1 MQILLFLF
9 IGIPIIEIYLLAW
22 VGSEIGFL
30 NTLGI
35 VIATGV
41 IGASLAKSQGMEVLR
56 TMQSSM
62 HQGALP
68 TGSLVDGALILVAG
82 ALLITPGVLTD
93 VIGFLLLIPMT
104 RWMARGVVVRWAKKK
119 MARGQVHVW
128 GPGMGGNAEW
138 TQQGPHSQ
146 GTHNPSEVTIEGEFK
161 RLDQGE
167 DSSQE

>member
-1 MQILLFLF
+1 MLLFLF

-41 IGASLAKSQGMEVLR
+41 IGASLAKSQGMEVIR
-56 TMQSSM
+56 RMQVSM

-68 TGSLVDGALILVAG
+68 TGALVDGALILFAG

-104 RWMARGVVVRWAKKK
+104 RWMARGTVVKWAKKK
-119 MARGQVHVW
+119 MASGQVHVW
-128 GPGMGGNAEW
+128 GPGMGPNDGW
-138 TQQGPHSQ
+138 TSHRRPTQHPAD
-146 GTHNPSEVTIEGEFK
+146 PADVVIEGEFK
-161 RLDQGE
+161 RLDQGSE
-167 DSSQE
+167 SSQE